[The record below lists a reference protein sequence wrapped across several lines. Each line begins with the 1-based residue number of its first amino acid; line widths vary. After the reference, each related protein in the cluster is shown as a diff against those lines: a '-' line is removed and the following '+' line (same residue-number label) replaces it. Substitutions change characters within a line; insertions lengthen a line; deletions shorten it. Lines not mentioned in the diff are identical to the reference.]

1 VTTGEQG
8 AYRTASPPAATRK
21 PSWVDR
27 LLCRITGHLWRTV
40 RINLLR
46 SVSLVHLHHMAG
58 HDAVCTRC
66 HAHWLDAEPI
76 TDMIAW
82 SRCEVCGRLENEPC
96 GNPPSSTSGKKG
108 TRP

>member
-8 AYRTASPPAATRK
+8 AYRTASPPDAARSPT
-21 PSWVDR
+21 WVDR
-27 LLCRITGHLWRTV
+27 LLCRITGHRWRIV
-40 RINLLR
+40 RVNLSRATWLA
-46 SVSLVHLHHMAG
+46 HLHDLAG

-66 HAHWLDAEPI
+66 HVHWLDAEPN
-76 TDMIAW
+76 TVMFGWD
-82 SRCEVCGRLENEPC
+82 RCEVCGRLEEEPC